1 MQCNPRLGGSDPDS
15 DSQPEAQVPGNTP
28 GQG

>member
-1 MQCNPRLGGSDPDS
+1 MECTPRRGGSDPDS